1 MDGFYDQQVPFMV
14 PPSVSGQH
22 KHVSL
27 AHSMAVSLSPWL
39 ESMDGWVS
47 GWQRGPIFL
56 TSDLFLFP
64 SSLLQHNS
72 GVKEPTNHRTL
83 NERKRKF
90 VDTEL
95 AQDTEGNVA
104 NIASIFFTFFLFLV
118 DMVLYIFSGDDSW
131 FFSVVAELFQD
142 LSQLQEIWIA
152 EGKIDVFG
160 LPLGIISKF
169 KLTTT
174 MSFATRSL
182 VFNAFKSSW
191 VLSMF
196 LDVNILTLGMTWDDR
211 LTQECHPMVFFR

>member
-104 NIASIFFTFFLFLV
+104 NIASIFF
-118 DMVLYIFSGDDSW
+118 YIFFISGRYGTVYIFRGW
-131 FFSVVAELFQD
+131 FLIFFCSCRTLPRPQSATGD
-142 LSQLQEIWIA
+142 L
-152 EGKIDVFG
+152 DC
-160 LPLGIISKF
+160 
-169 KLTTT
+169 
-174 MSFATRSL
+174 R
-182 VFNAFKSSW
+182 
-191 VLSMF
+191 
-196 LDVNILTLGMTWDDR
+196 R
-211 LTQECHPMVFFR
+211 